1 MVAGGG
7 GGGGGGE
14 VKTTLFVV
22 VVSNQMSISWQLWLH
37 WQVDSQ
43 FLLFFISGMTVAK
56 TQRQHTLLMCVALS
70 KLFLDW

>member
-1 MVAGGG
+1 MVAGGW
-7 GGGGGGE
+7 E
-14 VKTTLFVV
+14 EYLKTLYIVL
-22 VVSNQMSISWQLWLH
+22 VVSNQMSISWQLWLR

-56 TQRQHTLLMCVALS
+56 TQRQHTLLMCVVLS